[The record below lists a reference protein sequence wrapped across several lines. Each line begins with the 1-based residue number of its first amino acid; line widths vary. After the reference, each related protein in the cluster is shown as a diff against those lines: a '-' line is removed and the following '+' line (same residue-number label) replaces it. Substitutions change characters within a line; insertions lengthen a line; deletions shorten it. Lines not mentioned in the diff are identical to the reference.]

1 MEVPA
6 LIWLIALVRF
16 SGRERGWRL
25 APTLGLWC
33 RRLTPLLHCQALWLR
48 GNRRKWEKGESRTS
62 EEENHYFSN
71 GQSPYLLIFVRAH
84 TLFSLRHGMHTE
96 KKKEKKKRMKK
107 RWNWWPR
114 NKEWSWLLCKLQS
127 PDKIIW
133 THWFYTDEFWQSP
146 NQLLHAELYYWT
158 EFQKCGLWEMKFLPM
173 VQFAVIFLRLGLCR
187 SNSSSRFVGSHIE
200 YFSPIP
206 DVLENW
212 HIIFHANQAI
222 NTCKTFF

>member
-96 KKKEKKKRMKK
+96 KKKEKKKGWKNAETDGQETKSGLGSCANCSLQTKSFEPTGFIQMSFGRALISCYMPSCIIEQSFRNVAYGKWSSY
-107 RWNWWPR
+107 RWC
-114 NKEWSWLLCKLQS
+114 SLL
-127 PDKIIW
+127 
-133 THWFYTDEFWQSP
+133 WFF
-146 NQLLHAELYYWT
+146 
-158 EFQKCGLWEMKFLPM
+158 
-173 VQFAVIFLRLGLCR
+173 
-187 SNSSSRFVGSHIE
+187 FVWGCVAAT
-200 YFSPIP
+200 P
-206 DVLENW
+206 VLVS
-212 HIIFHANQAI
+212 
-222 NTCKTFF
+222 